1 MTNQDLMKLFGQ
13 NIKHLRR
20 QRGLSQQE
28 LANILDMERS
38 HLVAIEG
45 GKKATSFSAL
55 VKLSNI
61 FQCSVANFFSNKMDE
76 DGALDAAACLQEFA
90 RDYKI
95 IKTAVAQIQT
105 KASEPSGDGKV
116 AIHKASYEL
125 LSLIPFLSEHAQSLV
140 QKFAEGYLK
149 ISKSEDPLVEQII
162 HDILAQQ
169 KPHAPTPT
177 NNNQQVLASPTH
189 HYEQATLDKPVKN

>member
-1 MTNQDLMKLFGQ
+1 MTNQDLMKLFGF

-45 GKKATSFSAL
+45 GKKATSFSTL
-55 VKLSNI
+55 VKLANI
-61 FQCSVANFFSNKMDE
+61 FECPVSQFFSTKT
-76 DGALDAAACLQEFA
+76 DADHAVDTNSHLQEFA

-95 IKTAVAQIQT
+95 VKTAVAEIQARAQQNEENPNN
-105 KASEPSGDGKV
+105 KMAVHKV
-116 AIHKASYEL
+116 SFEL
-125 LSLIPFLSEHAQSLV
+125 LSLIPFLSDNAQNMV

-162 HDILAQQ
+162 HDILRSTSAADL
-169 KPHAPTPT
+169 K
-177 NNNQQVLASPTH
+177 NNESMNHGSNQASIRKL
-189 HYEQATLDKPVKN
+189 ES